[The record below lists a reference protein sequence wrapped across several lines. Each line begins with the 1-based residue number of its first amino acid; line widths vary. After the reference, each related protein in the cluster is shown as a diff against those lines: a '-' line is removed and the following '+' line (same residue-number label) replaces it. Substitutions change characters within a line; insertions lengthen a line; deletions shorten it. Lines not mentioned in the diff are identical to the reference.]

1 MKKVVSITDAVKYP
15 FDNFKRLFNFYY
27 VLIPILG
34 FIALLGYCVKTIQSI
49 MKRMDEELPEFG
61 SFADNLRLGFPLA
74 IILLIIAFVLFFL
87 YFVPTLGLIVLI
99 YFVIIAPILI
109 MQHAQKGT
117 IASGLDIIEATHMAA
132 TNFVDYIITYLK
144 VLIVSVIFLIAS
156 IPIVTLIVTVPAS
169 SFSKLLLFTDFYR
182 RAR

>member
-34 FIALLGYCVKTIQSI
+34 LIALLGYCVKTIQSI

-74 IILLIIAFVLFFL
+74 II
-87 YFVPTLGLIVLI
+87 
-99 YFVIIAPILI
+99 FVIIAPILI

>member
-34 FIALLGYCVKTIQSI
+34 LIALLGYCVKTIQSI

-87 YFVPTLGLIVLI
+87 YFVPTIGLIVII
-99 YFVIIAPILI
+99 YLCFISPILF
-109 MQHAQKGT
+109 MQYAQKGT
-117 IASGLDIIEATHMAA
+117 IASGFDIIEATHMMA
-132 TNFVDYIITYLK
+132 TNFVDYIIMYFK
-144 VLIVSVIFLIAS
+144 VLVVSVIFLIAS
-156 IPIVTLIVTVPAS
+156 IPIVTLVVTIPAI
-169 SFSKLLLFTDFYR
+169 SFSKVLLMTDFYR
-182 RAR
+182 KAR